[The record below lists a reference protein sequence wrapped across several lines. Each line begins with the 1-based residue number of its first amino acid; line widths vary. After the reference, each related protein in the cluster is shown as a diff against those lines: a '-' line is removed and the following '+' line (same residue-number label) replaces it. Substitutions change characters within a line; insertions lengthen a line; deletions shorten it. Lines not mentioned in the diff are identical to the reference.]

1 MASSEHERHQTTNH
15 TTPAGYSLPATR
27 YSLLIRY
34 PLLATHYSLLATH
47 YSLLMKK
54 PRSDAKLKSLPPR
67 QREMLVRWLA
77 EENVSYE
84 VARERLW
91 RDLGVRT
98 STGALANFY
107 ATQCWRR
114 SSEHAREFSEQVRE
128 AAKSTGEDFNTAT
141 LALIQERAFI
151 LARTQGADVG
161 DLATLAKII
170 GDSVKLG
177 IKQQELALTERR
189 ITLLEK
195 RAAQADAAERASND
209 ETLTD
214 EERSKRLRQIFRM

>member
-1 MASSEHERHQTTNH
+1 
-15 TTPAGYSLPATR
+15 
-27 YSLLIRY
+27 
-34 PLLATHYSLLATH
+34 
-47 YSLLMKK
+47 MKK
-54 PRSDAKLKSLPPR
+54 PRSDAKLKSLPPH

-84 VARERLW
+84 IARDRLW
-91 RDLGVRT
+91 QDFAVRT

-107 ATQCWRR
+107 ATQCWQR

-151 LARTQGADVG
+151 LARTRGADVG

-177 IKQQELALTERR
+177 IKQRELALTERR

-195 RAAQADAAERASND
+195 KAAQADEARAVTQNTGLSEAEQLARY
-209 ETLTD
+209 
-214 EERSKRLRQIFRM
+214 RQIFGG